1 MLSAGRNRRA
11 TETRQLERV
20 ALMTNPGEAVDEA
33 CGFQH
38 LGSPSEDVCKRET
51 KNIERSFLDGRLCLS
66 QILYKSIIYITRRKQ
81 INKILLL
88 LFQKDFF
95 HMDHF

>member
-20 ALMTNPGEAVDEA
+20 VLMTNPGEAVDEA

-51 KNIERSFLDGRLCLS
+51 KML
-66 QILYKSIIYITRRKQ
+66 T
-81 INKILLL
+81 
-88 LFQKDFF
+88 
-95 HMDHF
+95 DHF

>member
-38 LGSPSEDVCKRET
+38 LSNV
-51 KNIERSFLDGRLCLS
+51 N
-66 QILYKSIIYITRRKQ
+66 
-81 INKILLL
+81 LL
-88 LFQKDFF
+88 
-95 HMDHF
+95 

>member
-1 MLSAGRNRRA
+1 MLSTGSNGRA
-11 TETRQLERV
+11 TEARQLERV

-51 KNIERSFLDGRLCLS
+51 TMLR
-66 QILYKSIIYITRRKQ
+66 
-81 INKILLL
+81 
-88 LFQKDFF
+88 
-95 HMDHF
+95 DHF